1 MSPKIV
7 LIGAPGAGKSTVGA
21 MLAQVL
27 DCEFIDSD
35 AVIEQKLGMSISE
48 IFIQKSEQYFRQ
60 IEKHVVLDLLKNTDG
75 VLSLGGGS
83 VLNEDVQLELAKHR
97 VVWLQVSLADAVER
111 VGLNQSRPLL
121 LGNVRSNMK
130 HLLTERNHVYQ
141 NLATLTVDATSSPQ
155 AVVRSII
162 EKMQVV

>member
-27 DCEFIDSD
+27 DCDFVDSD
-35 AVIEQKLGMSISE
+35 SVIEQKLGMSISE

-60 IEKHVVLDLLKNTDG
+60 IEKQVVLDLLKNTDG

-83 VLNEDVQLELAKHR
+83 VLNEDVQLQLAKHR

>member
-1 MSPKIV
+1 MSPKLV

-60 IEKHVVLDLLKNTDG
+60 IEKQVVLDLLKNTDG

>member
-60 IEKHVVLDLLKNTDG
+60 IEKQVVLDLLKNTDG

>member
-1 MSPKIV
+1 MSPKLV

-27 DCEFIDSD
+27 DCDFVDSD
-35 AVIEQKLGMSISE
+35 SVIEQKLGMSISE

-60 IEKHVVLDLLKNTDG
+60 IEKQVVLDLLKNTDG

-141 NLATLTVDATSSPQ
+141 NLAILTVDATSSPQ

>member
-1 MSPKIV
+1 
-7 LIGAPGAGKSTVGA
+7 
-21 MLAQVL
+21 
-27 DCEFIDSD
+27 
-35 AVIEQKLGMSISE
+35 
-48 IFIQKSEQYFRQ
+48 
-60 IEKHVVLDLLKNTDG
+60 
-75 VLSLGGGS
+75 
-83 VLNEDVQLELAKHR
+83 VLNEDVQLQLAKHR

>member
-27 DCEFIDSD
+27 DCDFVDSD
-35 AVIEQKLGMSISE
+35 SVIEQKLGMSISE
-48 IFIQKSEQYFRQ
+48 VFIQKSEQYFRQ
-60 IEKHVVLDLLKNTDG
+60 IEKQVVLDLLKNTDG

-83 VLNEDVQLELAKHR
+83 VLNEDVQLQLAKHR

>member
-60 IEKHVVLDLLKNTDG
+60 IEKQVVLDLLKNTDG

-83 VLNEDVQLELAKHR
+83 VLNEDVQLQLAKHR

>member
-48 IFIQKSEQYFRQ
+48 VFIQKSEQYFRQ
-60 IEKHVVLDLLKNTDG
+60 IEKQVVLDLLKNTDG

-83 VLNEDVQLELAKHR
+83 VLNEDVQLQLAKHR